1 MKPFLKWAG
10 NKYHIIDRIKSI
22 LPKGNRLIEP
32 FVGSGAVFL
41 NTDFKNNYLS
51 EINGD
56 LINVFNTLKKDGSEF
71 ISACREYFAP
81 EYNTEAKYYFF
92 RDLFNTTRDPRLFIY
107 LNKHCYNGLCRY
119 NKNNQFN
126 TPFGKYKKPYFPE
139 KEMLFFHE
147 KAQDAEFFCENFSA
161 SMDKAV
167 VGDVIYCDP
176 PYAPLSK
183 TSNFTSYHKEAFGE
197 AEQRLLAEKAKACQA
212 RGIPVIISNQPTEL
226 IKEIYNTAEMITFD
240 VQRYISAKSDSR
252 HKVEEILG
260 VFLCK

>member
-10 NKYHIIDRIKSI
+10 NKYQIINRIKSV

-32 FVGSGAVFL
+32 FVGSAAVFL
-41 NTDFKNNYLS
+41 NTDYSQYYLS
-51 EINGD
+51 EINPD
-56 LINVFNTLKKDGSEF
+56 LINTFNTLKNQGEQF
-71 ISACREYFAP
+71 IQDSRQYFTP
-81 EYNTEAKYYFF
+81 EYNTEEQYYFL
-92 RDLFNTTRDPRLFIY
+92 RDLFNSTRNPSLFLY
-107 LNKHCYNGLCRY
+107 LNKHCFNGLCRY

-147 KAQDAEFFCENFSA
+147 KSQQAEFVCEDFSL

-167 VGDVIYCDP
+167 KGDVIYCDP

-183 TSNFTSYHKEAFGE
+183 TSNFTGYHTGQFGAAQQE
-197 AEQRLLAEKAKACQA
+197 LLVQKAEACQA
-212 RGIPVIISNQPTEL
+212 RGITVIISNQLTPFVE
-226 IKEIYNTAEMITFD
+226 EIYKSAEMITFD
-240 VQRYISAKSDSR
+240 VQRTISAKSASR

-260 VFLCK
+260 VFSAA